1 MFTILVICVR
11 SVYTQRR
18 TIKLCSSN
26 DEKRRREEEE
36 RTENNREKREKK
48 KRRRRKKKKYFGN
61 LYFYCIVNY
70 RYRIYKVLFNNN
82 MMTSF
87 QYYINFTYL

>member
-1 MFTILVICVR
+1 MFFE
-11 SVYTQRR
+11 RR
-18 TIKLCSSN
+18 E
-26 DEKRRREEEE
+26 EKTRRRRENREQQREE
-36 RTENNREKREKK
+36 REEKK
-48 KRRRRKKKKYFGN
+48 KKKKKKKKYFGN

>member
-18 TIKLCSSN
+18 TIKLCSSFFERRE
-26 DEKRRREEEE
+26 EKTRRRRENREQQREE
-36 RTENNREKREKK
+36 REEK
-48 KRRRRKKKKYFGN
+48 KKKKYFGN